1 MIEILV
7 IIIPILGL
15 IFGIGLT
22 IYGIYLAFKEN
33 VILGILV
40 FLIQPLPLLFGIL
53 GLFTINLSK
62 KVIELFK

>member
-53 GLFTINLSK
+53 GLFKINLAK